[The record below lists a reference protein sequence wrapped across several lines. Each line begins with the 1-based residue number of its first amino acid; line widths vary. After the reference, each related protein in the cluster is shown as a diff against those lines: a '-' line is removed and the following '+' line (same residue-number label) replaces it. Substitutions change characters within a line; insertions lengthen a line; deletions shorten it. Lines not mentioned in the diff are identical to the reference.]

1 MQRPSLIFFC
11 KYNFIAHKN
20 YLLRVLIFVTAFVII
35 SCSKNEQLN
44 NNIFKYNEYSN
55 ISSLDP
61 AFSSTLRNIWPVN
74 QLFNGLV
81 KLDENLEI
89 IDDLAHRWEISSDKK
104 TYTFF
109 LKKDI
114 RFHPSKFFNNES
126 DRIVNAD
133 DFVYSLKRLT
143 DPKVASSGSWVLKN
157 VDSIYSVNDSIL
169 KIELTKEFK
178 PFLGILSMK
187 YCSVVPREVVENFGN
202 EFGQN
207 PIGTG
212 PFLFKKWDQNIK
224 LVLRKNDEY
233 FEKDITGKKLPYL
246 DGISISLI
254 PDKKSEFMELV
265 TGKLDMVSSPDNSII
280 DQIFDSKGNLQDRFN
295 DEFKLIKKPYLNT
308 EYIGFNTKENLE
320 TDAKLRLAIN
330 HSIDRKKMI
339 KFLRKNLGY
348 AATSGI
354 VPNGLN
360 NSYKE
365 ERYNYDP
372 EKAKKLMTEYK
383 NEKNLDKV
391 NITISTDAQ
400 YIDIIEF
407 VQSELQKIDIYI
419 TIDITPPSIL
429 RQGKANGKFQA
440 FRASWIADYPSDQN
454 YFSLFYSKNHTPKGP
469 NYTFFKSDEYDKLY
483 NKTESSETNSNA
495 MLIGGSMEDLIYQH
509 SPVIPLYYDM
519 SIRILNKRIKGL
531 NNNPINMLDLRKVK
545 KVID

>member
-35 SCSKNEQLN
+35 SCSKNKQLD

-74 QLFNGLV
+74 QIFNGLV

-89 IDDLAHRWEISSDKK
+89 IDDLANRWEISPDKK

-114 RFHPSKFFNNES
+114 KFHPSRFFNNES

-187 YCSVVPREVVENFGN
+187 YCSVVPREVVDKFGD

-280 DQIFDSKGNLQDRFN
+280 DQIFDSNGNLQDRFN

-372 EKAKKLMTEYK
+372 EKAKKLMNEYK

-400 YIDIIEF
+400 YLDIIEF

-519 SIRILNKRIKGL
+519 SIRILNKRINGL